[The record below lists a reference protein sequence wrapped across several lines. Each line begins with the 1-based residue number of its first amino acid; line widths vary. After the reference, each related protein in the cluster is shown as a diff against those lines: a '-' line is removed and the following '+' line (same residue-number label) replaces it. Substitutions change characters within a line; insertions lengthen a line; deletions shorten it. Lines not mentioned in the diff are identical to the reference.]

1 MAENQSHG
9 NPNVITR
16 NKSEIQ
22 WDESQTRRHYA
33 NRSTVT
39 YNREEIAILFGV
51 EQVRQ
56 TDFEEIRVELT
67 NRIVMRPLIA
77 KQFAILLN
85 ETVRKYEGIWGTIEP
100 APTAP
105 TLSPTEK
112 LRKDL
117 DGSGTEKSAEKAQ
130 ELIRTMSELNVE
142 IAIERSFKAYKRQ
155 LLDKRF
161 LMGINCKDLED
172 RSEGRLTTICQAIGM
187 PQNLLKSF
195 MKYRP
200 DANHIYFGFE
210 ENEKTIVYKAYLE
223 FRDKIE
229 EKIRTRGIDSES
241 DLLFLGFKWDANDNT
256 RQAITHYEWFPSL
269 PVPGILVRLRAA
281 SETCSNKG
289 WLEIS
294 KSFVQQAEERIS
306 HDDIQYLEVS
316 EVGNPR
322 KSFDINMYKAQ
333 LKLMDLY
340 PLLLKTMQHYAIS
353 VDKFHSLYE
362 RIQTDR
368 FGHLAAGVDREGRD
382 FLTVYYGGK
391 RLNSHHLKSGI
402 NVYQSILNT

>member
-1 MAENQSHG
+1 M
-9 NPNVITR
+9 TR
-16 NKSEIQ
+16 F
-22 WDESQTRRHYA
+22 
-33 NRSTVT
+33 STT
-39 YNREEIAILFGV
+39 
-51 EQVRQ
+51 
-56 TDFEEIRVELT
+56 
-67 NRIVMRPLIA
+67 
-77 KQFAILLN
+77 
-85 ETVRKYEGIWGTIEP
+85 
-100 APTAP
+100 
-105 TLSPTEK
+105 TE
-112 LRKDL
+112 
-117 DGSGTEKSAEKAQ
+117 
-130 ELIRTMSELNVE
+130 VE

-322 KSFDINMYKAQ
+322 KSFECNQ
-333 LKLMDLY
+333 NE
-340 PLLLKTMQHYAIS
+340 TC
-353 VDKFHSLYE
+353 
-362 RIQTDR
+362 R
-368 FGHLAAGVDREGRD
+368 
-382 FLTVYYGGK
+382 
-391 RLNSHHLKSGI
+391 
-402 NVYQSILNT
+402 